1 MRHRACVFA
10 VAAVCAAVAHDP
22 AAAQSYPSKP
32 VHIVVGFGP
41 GGPTDTIARLY
52 GAHLG
57 GILSQPVIV
66 ENKPGA
72 GSNLGA
78 DQVAKSAPDGHTLFV
93 GGMGPLAI
101 NDALYASLAFSPERD
116 FTPVAILARTPLV
129 MAVNKELP
137 AASVK
142 DFVAYAKAQKG
153 KINHSSPGVGSSPQL
168 AEEMFR
174 TVAGF
179 DSTHVPYRS
188 GPLMLE
194 AVMKGE
200 VQWTIDVPLTTM
212 PQHKSGTVRALAM
225 TSPQRWAAYPDIPA
239 MAEVGFP
246 DVTIFAWFALA
257 APAGTPAAVVARLN
271 AEAVKAL
278 TTEAAKQR
286 LANIGFEPVPMS
298 PAETAA
304 YIAAERKRWTAVARA
319 HNIKVE

>member
-1 MRHRACVFA
+1 MFGLAALCA
-10 VAAVCAAVAHDP
+10 MVAYDP
-22 AAAQSYPSKP
+22 AAAQGYPSKP

-52 GAHLG
+52 GTHLG
-57 GILSQPVIV
+57 GVLNQPVIV

-78 DQVAKSAPDGHTLFV
+78 DVVAKSAPDGHTLFV

-101 NDALYASLAFSPERD
+101 NDALYSALAFSPERD
-116 FTPVAILARTPLV
+116 FVPVAVLARSPLV
-129 MAVNKELP
+129 LVVHKDLP
-137 AASVK
+137 ATVK
-142 DFVAYAKAQKG
+142 DFIAHAKAQKG
-153 KINHSSPGVGSSPQL
+153 KLNHSSPGVGSSPQL

-174 TVAGF
+174 TLAGF

-212 PQHKSGTVRALAM
+212 PQHKVGAVRALAI
-225 TSPQRWAAYPDIPA
+225 TAPQRRAAYPDLPA
-239 MAEVGFP
+239 LAEVGFP
-246 DVTIFAWFALA
+246 DLTVFAWFALA

-278 TTEAAKQR
+278 TTDEANQR

-298 PAETAA
+298 PAEAAA
-304 YIAAERKRWTAVARA
+304 YLASERKRWIAVAKA